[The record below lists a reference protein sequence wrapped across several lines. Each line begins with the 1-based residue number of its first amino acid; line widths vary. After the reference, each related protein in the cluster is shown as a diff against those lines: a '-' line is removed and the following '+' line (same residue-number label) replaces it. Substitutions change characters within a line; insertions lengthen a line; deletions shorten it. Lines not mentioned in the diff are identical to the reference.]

1 MTPPL
6 QFSSMYVKSCVS
18 QYVMVLK
25 CNPMLIAYWTDKRQ
39 SILPLYYISLLFA
52 ETLALNPPPHSTPPW
67 TTIHPKK
74 KNTQPPSPALL
85 FAQALF
91 SLWFSFSLFFGLWY
105 FFQCVKTSRAYMET
119 AALCKYLWCNISMWI
134 DFPLSPSITAA
145 TLWKGSPRP
154 CAQAAGR
161 AHGSAASP
169 CAQSVC
175 VFFLFWPRL
184 SGPAGLSGQCP
195 LSPFWSPPTKKKTSK
210 QIGGFVCV
218 TRPLPCKMLRQKNA
232 M

>member
-1 MTPPL
+1 MVDRWWERGPSYGELTWNSWA
-6 QFSSMYVKSCVS
+6 QEVQESSVFGVHDGS
-18 QYVMVLK
+18 L
-25 CNPMLIAYWTDKRQ
+25 DKLHHRV
-39 SILPLYYISLLFA
+39 
-52 ETLALNPPPHSTPPW
+52 

-195 LSPFWSPPTKKKTSK
+195 LSPFWSPPTKKKLQSRSEALSAWRGRCPAK
-210 QIGGFVCV
+210 CCDRKMRCRSNGEKWIR
-218 TRPLPCKMLRQKNA
+218 RPLLSSHAN
-232 M
+232 